1 MKIFLGGIPLGCDN
15 IGDEAI
21 LACAVEIL
29 RRNFPGCSIT
39 VCTADREHTAKLLKV
54 ETAPLFGFD
63 PNAPLEEFRQIAAR
77 HDFYLWAGATGL
89 SDYPETAIRLLD
101 AARSAGTPSVVWGVG
116 MDSELNP
123 AFFRVAG
130 RRKKLLELASALSLQ
145 TIDFVEKYEHF
156 LASRTRK
163 RLAKALEQCLLVVVR
178 DPQTALEL
186 SRCGFRKA
194 VIGADS
200 AIILRETPQDRVIRE
215 EGIHKIGFCLSAQ
228 RRVTDE
234 APLLEMLDRILADDS
249 NRIVFIPMNPK
260 TDRELMNDLRA
271 KLKRPDRAFLLE
283 DCSEPDRVQ
292 SVAANCDV
300 IVSSRLHLLILA
312 ANVGTPIVG
321 ISRGSKVDNFLSNFG
336 FTPAGTVRNC
346 DFTRLYENVMAF
358 RDNPA
363 VFRKSAEDIHE
374 KLMKRLSSAE
384 LLLRETVE
392 KRIDSEPGGKS

>member
-29 RRNFPGCSIT
+29 RRNFPDCSIT
-39 VCTADREHTAKLLKV
+39 VCTADRENTAKLLNV
-54 ETAPLFGFD
+54 GTAPLFGFD
-63 PNAPLEEFRQIAAR
+63 PNASLEEFQRLAAL
-77 HDFYLWAGATGL
+77 HDFYIWAGATGL
-89 SDYPETAIRLLD
+89 SDYPETAIRLLN
-101 AARSAGTPSVVWGVG
+101 AAHAAGTPAAVWGVG

-123 AFFRVAG
+123 AFFRVRG
-130 RRKKLLELASALSLQ
+130 RRKKLLSLASALCLHS
-145 TIDFVEKYEHF
+145 IDFVEKYEHF
-156 LASRTRK
+156 IASRTRK
-163 RLAKALEQCLLVVVR
+163 RLAKVLEQCLLVAVR

-200 AIILRETPQDRVIRE
+200 AILLRETPQDQVVRE
-215 EGIHKIGFCLSAQ
+215 PGIHKIGFCISAQ
-228 RRVTDE
+228 RRVEDVG
-234 APLLEMLDRILADDS
+234 PLLEMLDRILDDGS

-260 TDRELMNDLRA
+260 TDHELMSDLRA
-271 KLKRPDRAFLLE
+271 KLKRPDRASLLE
-283 DCSEPDRVQ
+283 NCPEPGRVQ

-346 DFTRLYENVMAF
+346 DFNRLYANVIAF
-358 RDNPA
+358 RDNPEA
-363 VFRKSAEDIHE
+363 FRKAAAEIHQ
-374 KLMKRLSSAE
+374 KLLKRLSSAE
-384 LLLRETVE
+384 LLLREAVE
-392 KRIDSEPGGKS
+392 KRICAKSGGES